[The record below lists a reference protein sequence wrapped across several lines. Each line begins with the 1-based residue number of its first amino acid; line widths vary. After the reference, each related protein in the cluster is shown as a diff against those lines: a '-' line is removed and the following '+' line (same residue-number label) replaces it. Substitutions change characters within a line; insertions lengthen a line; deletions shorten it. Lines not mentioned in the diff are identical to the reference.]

1 MLHPPAQKP
10 PKLITAHFL
19 PLQTLL
25 GQECICMENK
35 QTNSTSPLP
44 CLIQDYLHLTI
55 APTVSKV
62 TGHQVDSIP
71 SIIALLA
78 DCKNATGIFITT
90 FSMVL
95 RFIAS
100 GWIYE
105 CSEIGMGVTR
115 NHQTLTCTLW
125 TQENGCRQICCAHP
139 SKDSDGCDS
148 LSPVEQHLVLP

>member
-1 MLHPPAQKP
+1 
-10 PKLITAHFL
+10 
-19 PLQTLL
+19 
-25 GQECICMENK
+25 MENK
-35 QTNSTSPLP
+35 QTSSTKSLAMSNSRLSTF
-44 CLIQDYLHLTI
+44 HI
-55 APTVSKV
+55 APTASKV

-125 TQENGCRQICCAHP
+125 TQEHGCRQICCAHP

-148 LSPVEQHLVLP
+148 LSLVEQHLVLP

>member
-35 QTNSTSPLP
+35 QTNSTKSPAMSNSRLSTFHHCTH
-44 CLIQDYLHLTI
+44 CLKSDRT
-55 APTVSKV
+55 PSR
-62 TGHQVDSIP
+62 SIP

-90 FSMVL
+90 FSMFL

-125 TQENGCRQICCAHP
+125 TQENGCQQICCAHP